1 MAMVTQARFE
11 QIISRLDHAYQM
23 AEHPD
28 FKAIWLAK
36 AREIQRLGLAEMKLN
51 QQEGNLQWQ

>member
-11 QIISRLDHAYQM
+11 EIISRLDHAYHM
-23 AEHPD
+23 AQCPD

-51 QQEGNLQWQ
+51 QQEGNIKWQ

>member
-1 MAMVTQARFE
+1 MAMVSQERFE

-36 AREIQRLGLAEMKLN
+36 AKEIQRLGLAEMKLS
-51 QQEGNLQWQ
+51 QQEGNIKWQ

>member
-1 MAMVTQARFE
+1 MAMVSQERFE

-36 AREIQRLGLAEMKLN
+36 AKEIQRLGLAEMKLN
-51 QQEGNLQWQ
+51 QQEGNIKWP

>member
-11 QIISRLDHAYQM
+11 EIISRLDHAYQM
-23 AEHPD
+23 AGHPD

-36 AREIQRLGLAEMKLN
+36 AKEIQRLGLAEMKLN
-51 QQEGNLQWQ
+51 QQEGNIKWQ